1 VGKLREAESEME
13 VSICEPEQGEVL
25 GEDEELR
32 SKNYWD
38 SSKQHTKVLSKEEET
53 LKSYV

>member
-1 VGKLREAESEME
+1 MGKLREAESEME